1 MFPTRRIGAL
11 VFLALTSWAAHAD
24 YVYGP
29 PYDYNTSVGAK
40 SGFLSV
46 DAAVNSFEA
55 DEEAFCNSSVGTCGP
70 HTYSVVYSNTGT
82 AAVVTI
88 NFVGSDGTTHSEY
101 GANIYASD
109 DTGYGFQPKNAGGCV
124 AMCTSGDGKP
134 KDSFGPHHSS
144 GDGSTLLASD
154 NVGTSLEGDPI
165 NAANG
170 NEYRQDTDVHSSPWL
185 SFRRFYNSSSYV
197 IATTMGPKWRHSF
210 DRSVSVLPGSGDT
223 GGEIYARR
231 PDGSLVRFTSSNGV
245 WKPDTDSA
253 ETLTTTTDPVSG
265 AKTGYVLRMAATRE
279 NEAYDTTGRL
289 LSITDDNGWV
299 TSLTYSDATTA
310 SSIAPKAGL
319 LIAVADPQGRVL
331 NLHYDASSRLTQ
343 VIDPSGSTTGYAYA
357 STGNLSKVTY
367 SDGSSRQYLYA
378 ESAYA
383 AAPSSYPSELTGI
396 IDEKGV
402 RYETTTFDG
411 TNHALTNQFAGGAD
425 KITLSYANY
434 YQNGGIP
441 ASMTTPLGL
450 VVTLGFADDGAQMLK
465 PSGANTYCG
474 SQCNQTTKAT
484 TYDANGFP
492 ASTTD
497 YKGTVTTTAYD
508 VNGLLTH
515 KVEASGTD
523 AQRTTS
529 TTWDTLHRVPLTEAM
544 SNAKGIVV
552 SKATWSYNARGQVT
566 AECAVDPGVTVTY
579 TCGSQAHAPKGIRQT
594 KYTYCDAT
602 DSTQC
607 PKVGLLLAID
617 GPRTDVTDVTH
628 FAYYLTTDE
637 SGCSTLG
644 GACHRSG
651 DLSQTTDAAAHVTS
665 VLAYDL
671 QGRPVRRKDANG
683 VITDV
688 TYTPRGWLA
697 SRTVRASAA
706 GIASAGDA
714 VTTLMYDAVGALK
727 SVTDA
732 DGVTLSYSYDD
743 AHRLVDL
750 TDAQSNHIHYTLD
763 ASGNRVKEETFDA
776 TGASR
781 HSLTRTYNKLGQLIS
796 MTDGLGH
803 VVFDATA
810 TGSYDANGNLVA
822 GKDALGVARQ
832 DTYDVLDRLVTSV
845 ANINGADAATNSTTT
860 AFTFDALDQLKSIA
874 DPDGLVTTYAFDGLR
889 NPTGQTSPD
898 TGIESATFDAAG
910 NSLTHTDAKGT
921 VATQA
926 FDTLNRKT
934 STSYSDSNLNIAYH
948 YDEANSVTGCTSSFS
963 VGRLTR
969 LVETAVTTV
978 YCYDNQGRV
987 TEERQT
993 QGAVIDTTDNV
1004 YTKAG
1009 RLAAVAT
1016 PTGLVT
1022 EYGRDAIGHIATVK
1036 VTSATGVST
1045 TIVSAA
1051 TYLPFGPLATYTLGS
1066 GQTIARTYNANY
1078 QSTDVSSPVLSVHV
1092 ARNAVGDIVALGDMA
1107 GASPATETYAYDALY
1122 RLTGVNDA
1130 AGKAVE
1136 AYTYNRSGDRLSKVA
1151 PGLATGTYA
1160 YLGGSHWLTKVGTAS
1175 RTYDANG
1182 STTGNAS
1189 AGIAWGYGYNGRGQL
1204 TVVQQNGTTV
1214 ATYTYNALDQRI
1226 AKAVG
1231 SATTRFAYSIEGHL
1245 LSEVGASHR
1254 DYIWLGSTPVGA
1266 VDATAVS
1273 YVHADALD
1281 TPRVLTSV
1289 NGAVQ
1294 WSWPVKA
1301 NPFGEVAPTGT
1312 AQFNLRFP
1320 GQYFDAES
1328 QLVHNGHRA
1337 YDPTTGRYL
1346 QSDPTGLQAGSSTYG
1361 YVSGN
1366 PSHSVDPSGLEEEA
1380 RDEDE
1385 LERERMQRLLSPFQ
1399 GPNMAGTSTARANY
1413 DFEMQSMGCGSE
1425 PEYRE
1430 ADPAESEAQR
1440 RFEYQQHYLNGSGG
1454 RWGGTATRAQ
1464 NVDLR
1469 AAYEGLGFTPVSGA
1483 GYASEEYIP
1492 TVNGGRYADITME
1505 YTQPD
1510 AKPIRLRIQTV
1521 STYPDGVTPTSR
1533 EDAAAAAIREARP
1546 KDILILV
1553 PKR

>member
-185 SFRRFYNSSSYV
+185 TFRRFYNSSSYV

-497 YKGTVTTTAYD
+497 YKGTVTTTVYD

-607 PKVGLLLAID
+607 AKVGLLLAID

-644 GACHRSG
+644 GACHRAG
-651 DLSQTTDAAAHVTS
+651 DLSQTTDAAGHVTS

-671 QGRPVRRKDANG
+671 QGRPVRRKDTNG

-697 SRTVRASAA
+697 SRTVRANAA
-706 GIASAGDA
+706 GTASAGDA
-714 VTTLMYDAVGALK
+714 ITTLTYDAVGALK

-732 DGVTLSYSYDD
+732 DGVTVSYTYDD
-743 AHRLVDL
+743 AHRLIEVA
-750 TDAQSNHIHYTLD
+750 DAQLNHIHYTLD
-763 ASGNRVKEETFDA
+763 ASGNRIKEETFDA
-776 TGASR
+776 AGASR
-781 HSLTRTYNKLGQLIS
+781 HSLSRKYNKLGQLVS
-796 MTDGLGH
+796 VTDGLGH
-803 VVFDATA
+803 IVFDATA
-810 TGSYDANGNLVA
+810 TDSYDANGNLIA
-822 GKDALGVARQ
+822 AKDALGIARS
-832 DTYDVLDRLVTSV
+832 DTYDALDRVIASV
-845 ANINGADAATNSTTT
+845 ANANGADPSTRATT
-860 AFTFDALDQLKSIA
+860 AFTFDALNQIKSVT
-874 DPDGLVTTYAFDGLR
+874 DPDGLITTYAFDGLS
-889 NPTGQTSPD
+889 NATGQSSPD
-898 TGIESATFDAAG
+898 TGVQSSTFDAAG
-910 NSLTHTDAKGT
+910 NPLTHTDAKGT
-921 VATQA
+921 AASRA
-926 FDTLNRKT
+926 FDSLDRTVSSSYTDTTLNV
-934 STSYSDSNLNIAYH
+934 AYH
-948 YDEANSVTGCTSSFS
+948 YDEANSITGCATSFP
-963 VGRLTR
+963 VGHLTR
-969 LVETAVTTV
+969 LVESAVTTA
-978 YCYDNQGRV
+978 YCYDNQGHLI
-987 TEERQT
+987 EQHQT
-993 QGAVIDTTDNV
+993 QGGVTDTTDYV
-1004 YTKAG
+1004 YSKAG
-1009 RLAAVAT
+1009 RTVAVAS
-1016 PTGLVT
+1016 PSGLVT
-1022 EYGRDAIGHIATVK
+1022 EYGRDALGQINK
-1036 VTSATGVST
+1036 VTVTAANGIT
-1045 TIVSAA
+1045 TAVVSAA
-1051 TYLPFGPLATYTLGS
+1051 SYLPFGPLVSYTFGN
-1066 GQTIARTYNANY
+1066 GQVITRAFDANY
-1078 QSTDVSSPVLSVHV
+1078 RINDVTSPALNIHV
-1092 ARNAVGDIVALGDMA
+1092 ARDAVGDVVALGDAA
-1107 GASPATETYAYDALY
+1107 GASPATETYAYDPLY
-1122 RLTGVNDA
+1122 RLAAINDA
-1130 AGKAVE
+1130 SGKAVE
-1136 AYTYNRSGDRLSKVA
+1136 AYTYSRSGDRLSKIA
-1151 PGLATGTYA
+1151 PGLATGAYTYKGA
-1160 YLGGSHWLTKVGTAS
+1160 THWLIGVGAAS

-1182 STTGNAS
+1182 SSTANAN
-1189 AGIAWGYGYNGRGQL
+1189 AGVGWGYGYNGRGQL
-1204 TVVQQNGTTV
+1204 TVVQQSGATV
-1214 ATYTYNALDQRI
+1214 ATYTYNAWGERI
-1226 AKAVG
+1226 AKAIG
-1231 SATTRFAYSIEGHL
+1231 AAHTRFVYASDGRL
-1245 LSEVGASHR
+1245 LAEAGTQPR
-1254 DYIWLGSTPVGA
+1254 DYIWLGSTPV
-1266 VDATAVS
+1266 ATTDGS
-1273 YVHADALD
+1273 TTIFVHADGLD
-1281 TPRVLTSV
+1281 TPRALTDGA
-1289 NGAVQ
+1289 GAVQ
-1294 WSWPVKA
+1294 WSWPVRSNA
-1301 NPFGEVAPTGT
+1301 FGETVPTAAGNL
-1312 AQFNLRFP
+1312 QFNLRFP
-1320 GQYFDAES
+1320 GQYADAES
-1328 QLVHNGHRA
+1328 HLVYNGHRY
-1337 YDPTTGRYL
+1337 YDPTTGRYI
-1346 QSDPTGLQAGSSTYG
+1346 QSDPIGLT
-1361 YVSGN
+1361 
-1366 PSHSVDPSGLEEEA
+1366 
-1380 RDEDE
+1380 
-1385 LERERMQRLLSPFQ
+1385 
-1399 GPNMAGTSTARANY
+1399 AGTSTYSYVQSSPLSSVDPLGLMEENERDLFEPINVAAPINAAAYRILYARIKQVDQ
-1413 DFEMQSMGCGSE
+1413 DFEDPMASPTSEVEYTPQDVARLQEAYEATMMAGCRVPGSGPPPIYINPANVSGLRPGEIDALARSLGLLPRGPDPMSGRGSYLDPDTGQQRILSHPDAE
-1425 PEYRE
+1425 PPHAHVNDPSGQRL
-1430 ADPAESEAQR
+1430 DINGNVVPAESPEA
-1440 RFEYQQHYLNGSGG
+1440 HL
-1454 RWGGTATRAQ
+1454 
-1464 NVDLR
+1464 
-1469 AAYEGLGFTPVSGA
+1469 
-1483 GYASEEYIP
+1483 
-1492 TVNGGRYADITME
+1492 
-1505 YTQPD
+1505 
-1510 AKPIRLRIQTV
+1510 PI
-1521 STYPDGVTPTSR
+1521 G
-1533 EDAAAAAIREARP
+1533 
-1546 KDILILV
+1546 K
-1553 PKR
+1553 